1 MKLLFC
7 NNHFA
12 RYPVP
17 KKAPMG
23 GAWIQ
28 NLIEELSSIHNYEIS
43 VVLRGDKYST
53 FERNNIKYF
62 ILPVSWFNKEA
73 VAQKYLKKVL
83 ELVNPDILHIEG
95 TEMAFASD
103 LFLLNKGKSIISIQG
118 LIEGISYY
126 EMADLSLSK
135 NLRFNSFRG
144 FIILC
149 IVHLNFQLRFKRRL
163 KKELVLLTKG
173 KYFLG
178 RTLWDRAH
186 VKAHNPLCIYFD
198 CPRIIS
204 NEFYKKNWKLSI
216 LKKDVYSVFI
226 GNCSTPRKGLHIAI
240 KALEVL
246 VMSYPNINFRIAGH
260 APKNNGNIRYLD
272 FINIMIDKKNLRNSI
287 EFTGPLERIGMAQ
300 ELEKCD
306 LYLLPSLIEN
316 SPNTLAEAMIV
327 GVPIVAAAA
336 GGIPSMIRDEQEG
349 LLYRPEDYQMAALQI
364 SRLLKDQEFASRLG
378 KSAQTRAL
386 KRHDNKKIVDNMI
399 LTYGTVL
406 ND

>member
-1 MKLLFC
+1 M
-7 NNHFA
+7 
-12 RYPVP
+12 
-17 KKAPMG
+17 
-23 GAWIQ
+23 
-28 NLIEELSSIHNYEIS
+28 
-43 VVLRGDKYST
+43 
-53 FERNNIKYF
+53 
-62 ILPVSWFNKEA
+62 
-73 VAQKYLKKVL
+73 
-83 ELVNPDILHIEG
+83 
-95 TEMAFASD
+95 
-103 LFLLNKGKSIISIQG
+103 
-118 LIEGISYY
+118 
-126 EMADLSLSK
+126 
-135 NLRFNSFRG
+135 
-144 FIILC
+144 
-149 IVHLNFQLRFKRRL
+149 
-163 KKELVLLTKG
+163 
-173 KYFLG
+173 
-178 RTLWDRAH
+178 
-186 VKAHNPLCIYFD
+186 KAHNPLCIYFD